1 MNRKDFPCLDV
12 KVHNKPLVY
21 FDNAATAQRPQS
33 VIDAINHYYNKTNA
47 NVHRGVHT
55 LSGDATDLFEAAR
68 ESMATL
74 LNSPSEKN
82 LIFTRGCTE
91 SVNLVAQT
99 FARSRISKGDELI
112 VSEMEHHSNIV
123 PWQLLCEQTGAIL
136 KVLPFNDNGELQIEL
151 LNDLITDKTKMMAVV
166 HASNSLGTI
175 NPVKQ
180 IVKIAHAR
188 NVPVLVDGAQ
198 AMPHIK
204 VDVQD
209 LDCDFYTVSGHK
221 MYGPT
226 GIGMLYGKMEHLQ
239 AMPPYHGGG
248 EMISHVTFEK
258 TVYNAVP
265 AKFEA
270 GTPNIAGAI
279 GLGAAADYIL
289 RHSIEHI
296 HKADTE
302 LLNYATEKL
311 LKVDGLRII
320 GTAKHK
326 VSVISFTLKDVH
338 PHDLGTIL
346 DHYGIAIRT
355 GHHCTMPAI
364 KHFNVPATARASFA
378 FYNTKAEID
387 YFIESLDK
395 AREMFL

>member
-1 MNRKDFPCLDV
+1 MKRSDFPCLDV

-21 FDNAATAQRPQS
+21 FDNAATAQRPQL
-33 VIDAINHYYNKTNA
+33 VIDAVTHYYTKTNA

-55 LSGDATDLFEAAR
+55 LSGDATDLFEEAR
-68 ESMATL
+68 ISMAKL
-74 LNSPSEKN
+74 MNSPSDKN
-82 LIFTRGCTE
+82 LIFTRGSTE
-91 SVNLVAQT
+91 GINLVAQT
-99 FARSRISKGDELI
+99 FVRSRIQKGDEII

-151 LNDLITDKTKMMAVV
+151 LNDLISDKTKFLSVV

-175 NPVKQ
+175 NPIKQ

-204 VDVQD
+204 VDVQN

-226 GIGMLYGKMEHLQ
+226 GIGVVYGKMHHLE

-258 TVYNAVP
+258 TIYNAVP

-289 RHSIEHI
+289 KSGIENI
-296 HKADTE
+296 HRVDTE

-311 LKVDGLRII
+311 LEVDGLKII
-320 GTAKHK
+320 GTASHK
-326 VSVISFTLKDVH
+326 VSVISFTLKGVH

-364 KHFNVPATARASFA
+364 KHFGVPATARASFA

-387 YFIESLDK
+387 YFIESLEK
-395 AREMFL
+395 AREMFV

>member
-1 MNRKDFPCLDV
+1 MNRNDFPCLDV

-33 VIDAINHYYNKTNA
+33 VIDAISNYYTKTNA
-47 NVHRGVHT
+47 NVHRGVHA

-68 ESMATL
+68 DSMAKL

-91 SVNLVAQT
+91 GVNLVAQT
-99 FARSRISKGDELI
+99 FVRSRVNKGDEII
-112 VSEMEHHSNIV
+112 VTEMEHHSNIV

-136 KVLPFNDNGELQIEL
+136 KVLPFNDDGELQIEL
-151 LNDLITDKTKMMAVV
+151 LNELITDRTQFMSVV

-175 NPVKQ
+175 NPIKE

-198 AMPHIK
+198 ATAHLKI
-204 VDVQD
+204 DVQD

-226 GIGMLYGKMEHLQ
+226 GIGILYGKMEHLN
-239 AMPPYHGGG
+239 AMPPYQGGG
-248 EMISHVTFEK
+248 EMISHVSFEK

-289 RHSIEHI
+289 KCGIENI
-296 HKADTE
+296 HKADTK
-302 LLNYATEKL
+302 LLHYATQKL
-311 LKVDGLRII
+311 LKVAGLRII
-320 GTAKHK
+320 GTAEHK
-326 VSVISFTLKDVH
+326 VSVISFTLKGVH

-364 KHFNVPATARASFA
+364 KHFGVAATARVSF
-378 FYNTKAEID
+378 
-387 YFIESLDK
+387 
-395 AREMFL
+395 

>member
-1 MNRKDFPCLDV
+1 MNRSDFPCLDV

-55 LSGDATDLFEAAR
+55 LSGDATDLFEEAR
-68 ESMATL
+68 ISMAKL
-74 LNSPSEKN
+74 MNAPSEKN

-91 SVNLVAQT
+91 GVNLVAQT

-136 KVLPFNDNGELQIEL
+136 KVLPFDDNGELLIEQL
-151 LNDLITDKTKMMAVV
+151 DELITEKTKIMAVV

-175 NPVKQ
+175 NPIKQ

-226 GIGMLYGKMEHLQ
+226 GIGMLYGKMEHLEG
-239 AMPPYHGGG
+239 MPPYHGGG
-248 EMISHVTFEK
+248 EMISHVSFEK

-289 RHSIEHI
+289 KHGIENL

-302 LLNYATEKL
+302 LLEYATKKL
-311 LKVDGLRII
+311 LAVDGLRII
-320 GTAKHK
+320 GTAKNK
-326 VSVISFTLKDVH
+326 VSVISFTLKGVH

-364 KHFNVPATARASFA
+364 KHFNLPATARASFA

-387 YFIESLDK
+387 YFVESLEK
-395 AREMFL
+395 AREMFM

>member
-33 VIDAINHYYNKTNA
+33 VIDAINKYYTKTNA

-55 LSGDATDLFEAAR
+55 LSGEATDLFEAAR
-68 ESMATL
+68 ESMAKL
-74 LNSPSEKN
+74 LNSPSDKN

-91 SVNLVAQT
+91 GVNLVAQT
-99 FARSRISKGDELI
+99 FVRSRITHGDEII
-112 VSEMEHHSNIV
+112 VTEMEHHSNIV
-123 PWQLLCEQTGAIL
+123 PWQLLCEQTGAVL
-136 KVLPFNDNGELQIEL
+136 KVLPFNDDAELQIEL
-151 LNDLITDKTKMMAVV
+151 LDDLITDKTKFMSVV

-175 NPVKQ
+175 NPIKQ
-180 IVKIAHAR
+180 IVKIAHTR

-198 AMPHIK
+198 ATAHLKI
-204 VDVQD
+204 DVQD

-226 GIGMLYGKMEHLQ
+226 GIGVLYGKMEHLE

-258 TVYNAVP
+258 TIYNAVP

-289 RHSIEHI
+289 KYGIENM

-311 LKVDGLRII
+311 LQVDGLRII
-320 GTAKHK
+320 GTAQHK
-326 VSVISFTLKDVH
+326 VSVISFTLKGVH

-387 YFIESLDK
+387 YFVESLEK
-395 AREMFL
+395 AREMFV